1 MINNAFQ
8 KLSIPMIIGI
18 VLVPLIFS
26 WFTLKKDENKNY
38 IYRKRTRVISLVWM
52 VWLTLVAI
60 QRSL

>member
-1 MINNAFQ
+1 MSDNTFQ

-18 VLVPLIFS
+18 VLVPLIFG

-52 VWLTLVAI
+52 VMQTLGAI

>member
-1 MINNAFQ
+1 MSDNTFQ

-18 VLVPLIFS
+18 VLVPLIFG

-52 VWLTLVAI
+52 VWLTLVSI